1 MFCANFTLLAT
12 LHQALK
18 VTQQAITGGCRLNK
32 GTYIMDFAILLH
44 FYKNGV
50 WVTIILTVKVI
61 VFFFFK

>member
-32 GTYIMDFAILLH
+32 GTYIMDFAILH

-50 WVTIILTVKVI
+50 WVIIILTVKVI
-61 VFFFFK
+61 VFFFK